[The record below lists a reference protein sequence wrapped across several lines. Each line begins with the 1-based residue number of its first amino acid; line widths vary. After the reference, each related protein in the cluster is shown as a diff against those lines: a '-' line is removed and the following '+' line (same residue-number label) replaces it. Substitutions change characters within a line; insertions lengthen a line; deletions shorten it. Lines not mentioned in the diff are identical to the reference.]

1 MPEEKKSQLDLSNF
15 ANNLKGAALNFIIPL
30 IAIVLTALLGIF
42 YIKPSIKELPEK
54 KEELQNKI
62 MIRDILSKKVSNLN
76 KLRDYQAILDENL
89 EIVNKVLVPEPE
101 APRLLDQASQ
111 MAGKAGMSL
120 EKLSYSYSSKGKTG
134 GSFDMVN
141 ISMGVKSSFEQFV
154 LFMEIVENAARYV
167 SIPDFRYSIS
177 DKDTEDG
184 DLSSNFS
191 VNSPYLFVQS
201 AAVTD
206 DPVSLDITSPE
217 FISFMEMLKGLDYY
231 DFINP
236 NIEVVEEAPEEEA
249 VSEEDSAE
257 VTEQPENESAEV
269 VTEPIEATSL
279 ENTEEATTEENNSIF
294 LTQ

>member
-177 DKDTEDG
+177 DKDTEGG